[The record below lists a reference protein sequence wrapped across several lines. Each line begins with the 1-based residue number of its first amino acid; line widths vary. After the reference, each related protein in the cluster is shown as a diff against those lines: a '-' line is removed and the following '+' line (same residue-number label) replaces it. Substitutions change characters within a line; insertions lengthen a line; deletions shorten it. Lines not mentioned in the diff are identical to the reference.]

1 MWGNQATPPRCPVP
15 VYLRKLF
22 KEWSNAKLQVETG
35 YLRPDVDILYL
46 LDFFTLDVRALLS
59 NGPNQTT
66 IKNLV
71 VNPTFVDSMMP
82 RRMADVLV
90 RYLDN
95 VKKLLVY
102 TFEGK
107 RIGSEWRENRSLC
120 WNIELLNVK
129 TGKFDDGNSAW

>member
-1 MWGNQATPPRCPVP
+1 MWGNQATPPRYPVP
-15 VYLRKLF
+15 VYLRKLV
-22 KEWSNAKLQVETG
+22 KEWSNAKPQVETG
-35 YLRPDVDILYL
+35 YLRPDIDILYL
-46 LDFFTLDVRALLS
+46 PDLFTLDVRALLS

-107 RIGSEWRENRSLC
+107 KIGSEWRENRSLC